1 MRGSLPVLPRPL
13 VKGIPGAVTNFI
25 FLFVIFLFFFF
36 FFAGGG
42 GGGGEERERAFY

>member
-36 FFAGGG
+36 FFAGIYPLYIK
-42 GGGGEERERAFY
+42 AVL